1 MCEDPSCNPLFLRT
15 TSSPPPSPPA
25 YTFRAAPHV
34 VYCRA
39 RFSGPVFPGLG
50 FPVHPY
56 MARLLML
63 FNVLARN
70 ARSMFQ
76 SKAYPSVRLCG
87 SRPLRGKDRT
97 GLDFDTRRYAG
108 GGCIARQNEHKC
120 KLRGDCPKF
129 SERGIGADESACTI
143 YATAANTPGAARARA
158 QGGYA
163 GRYQPAH
170 GPTSRR
176 EWWAQTVW
184 SGASIGWLA

>member
-1 MCEDPSCNPLFLRT
+1 MCVRRFQLQPSLSPYNIF
-15 TSSPPPSPPA
+15 PPPPPLPLTHFGPLPTWFTA
-25 YTFRAAPHV
+25 V
-34 VYCRA
+34 
-39 RFSGPVFPGLG
+39 PVFPGLG

-63 FNVLARN
+63 FTVLARN
-70 ARSMFQ
+70 ACSMFK
-76 SKAYPSVRLCG
+76 SKAYQGVRLCG
-87 SRPLRGKDRT
+87 SRPLRRKDGT
-97 GLDFDTRRYAG
+97 GLEFDTRRCAG

-158 QGGYA
+158 QGGYD